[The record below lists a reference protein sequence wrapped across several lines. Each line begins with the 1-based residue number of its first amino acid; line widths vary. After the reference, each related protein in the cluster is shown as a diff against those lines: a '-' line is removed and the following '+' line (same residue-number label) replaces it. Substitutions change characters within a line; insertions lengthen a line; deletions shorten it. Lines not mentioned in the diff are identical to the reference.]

1 MQLDLISHYALN
13 QIQVVK
19 GSPHKPFAPILKEKN
34 VKKTIVLI
42 EIGNSFLKL
51 IPILCTLTS
60 TSPNWHICNTT
71 LLHLRFSN
79 HKIRRAGRLWQPKE
93 LEACCEVFVSYK
105 CQKRYSHE
113 FLSIPYKELQ
123 ANKRCW
129 ELGKCC
135 FLQKSPRLFVQYQVV
150 NPEIIY
156 K

>member
-1 MQLDLISHYALN
+1 MQLDLISLYALN

-19 GSPHKPFAPILKEKN
+19 GSPHTPFAPILKEKN
-34 VKKTIVLI
+34 VKKTTVFI

-60 TSPNWHICNTT
+60 TCPNRHLCNTT
-71 LLHLRFSN
+71 LLHLRFNN
-79 HKIRRAGRLWQPKE
+79 HRRWAGWLRQPKE
-93 LEACCEVFVSYK
+93 LGVCCEVFVSCK

-113 FLSIPYKELQ
+113 FLSIPDKELQ
-123 ANKRCW
+123 ASKGCW
-129 ELGKCC
+129 EMGKCC